1 MFFWGFCRSLCFLFV
16 ASNTFCVLLLLLLI
30 LLVFK
35 RQEQTRNTAA
45 VLLFFFFS
53 CLSFYD
59 VVLNFF

>member
-16 ASNTFCVLLLLLLI
+16 ASNTFCVLLLLLI